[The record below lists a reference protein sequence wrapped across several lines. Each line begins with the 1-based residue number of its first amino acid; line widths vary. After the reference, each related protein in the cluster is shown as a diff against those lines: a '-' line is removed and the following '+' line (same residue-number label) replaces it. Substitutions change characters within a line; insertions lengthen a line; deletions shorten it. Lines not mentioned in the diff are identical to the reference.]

1 MDIQNLRAFVAIAT
15 LGSFSGAAKSLFL
28 TQPAITKRL
37 HALEERLDCR
47 LLDRAGR
54 QVHLTAAG
62 EMLLPQARRILAEVE
77 NTTRMM
83 HNLHQQV
90 SGPLSFA
97 TSHHIGLHRLPGLLR
112 DFTALHPEVALDIH
126 FQESELAYDAVLD
139 RDVEFAF
146 VTLTGDTDNRIMTTP
161 LWREPLVFV
170 AGRDHPLAQRAS
182 LTLAD
187 LTDTPAILPH
197 PRSYTYQLI
206 REAFDREE
214 LPLTTALPVNYLETI
229 KMMVSVGLGWSALPT
244 GMLDHQLVA
253 LPLPG
258 EPVERHLGVIRLR
271 HRTLSNAAAAFLD
284 RLSASMDQG

>member
-1 MDIQNLRAFVAIAT
+1 MDIQTLRAFVAIAT
-15 LGSFSGAAKSLFL
+15 QGSFSDAARSLFI

-47 LLDRAGR
+47 LLDRTGR

-62 EMLLPQARRILAEVE
+62 EVLLPQAQRILAEVE

-83 HNLHQQV
+83 HNLHQRV

-112 DFTALHPEVALDIH
+112 DFTAQHPDVALDIH
-126 FQESELAYDAVLD
+126 FQESELAYDAVRA

-146 VTLTGDTDNRIMTTP
+146 VTLTGENDSRLMATT

-170 AGRDHPLAQRAS
+170 AARDHPLARRGSLS
-182 LTLAD
+182 LTDLAD
-187 LTDTPAILPH
+187 TRAILPH
-197 PRSYTYQLI
+197 PRSHTYQLI
-206 REAFDREE
+206 REAFDAAE

-229 KMMVSVGLGWSALPT
+229 KMMVSVGLGWSALPA
-244 GMLDHQLVA
+244 GMIDHQLVA

-258 EPVERHLGVIRLR
+258 HAIERHLGVIRLR

-284 RLSASMDQG
+284 RLSASIGQG